1 MKTFAV
7 RYGFIKSGD
16 NEFVGGLD
24 TNHHKQ
30 GALLINAKFKKDAL
44 AKMESLGYKVS
55 ATNCTIGS
63 GNDMNALLE
72 AGVINEDS
80 LIVLPDNRP
89 FYVARV
95 WIDENGDRKVARIG
109 ELVNDKDAKVHSD
122 KFVPTSAEG

>member
-7 RYGFIKSGD
+7 RYGFIKSSD
-16 NEFVGGLD
+16 NECVGGLE

-44 AKMESLGYKVS
+44 AKMEALGYKVS
-55 ATNCTIGS
+55 ATQCTVGS

-72 AGVINEDS
+72 AGVLNEDS

-95 WIDENGDRKVARIG
+95 WIDENGDRKVERIG